1 MKRIFSTAVFVTGAC
16 LLIGFGYHN
25 LTDSNVISRNY
36 IDLPENAVADWP
48 ESVVPNPGMQDL
60 GDGNVRVRTNA
71 NGELFNPS
79 LNSVVGSD
87 RKTFFHVSKKNGKY
101 AIDGLMGA
109 NINPVDPDLHLS
121 TKDLGISALEEE
133 LFMKVIRG
141 ARAASDDES
150 PVSSAGERSGARAGT
165 NAGEMTGARI
175 GAMAGGAFVKVKN

>member
-16 LLIGFGYHN
+16 LLIGFGYHI
-25 LTDSNVISRNY
+25 LTDSNSISRNY
-36 IDLPENAVADWP
+36 IDLPKNAVAVWP
-48 ESVVPNPGMQDL
+48 ESVVPNPGMHDL

-87 RKTFFHVSKKNGKY
+87 RKTFFHVSKKDGKY

-121 TKDLGISALEEE
+121 TKDLGISELEEE

-141 ARAASDDES
+141 ARAASDGE
-150 PVSSAGERSGARAGT
+150 SAGSR
-165 NAGEMTGARI
+165 AGEMTGTKDGTNSGGMAGTGT

>member
-16 LLIGFGYHN
+16 LLIGFGYHI
-25 LTDSNVISRNY
+25 LTDSNVIFRNY
-36 IDLPENAVADWP
+36 IDLPESAVADWP

-121 TKDLGISALEEE
+121 TKDLGISELEEE

-141 ARAASDDES
+141 ARAASDGES
-150 PVSSAGERSGARAGT
+150 AGSRAGERSGARAGT

-175 GAMAGGAFVKVKN
+175 GAMAGGAFMKVKN